1 MLEPDPQ
8 AIRAAAG
15 GDLDAFDGLVRD
27 HQTMVWRYL
36 RHLLGDDDLALDVTQ
51 ETFVRVHRRLATFR
65 HQAKFSTWLLQVARN
80 AGIDAVRRRDRRARL
95 VTEVAPVPP
104 PADPSLAAELTAAL
118 ADLPD
123 RLREP
128 LLLVEVTGL
137 TYREA
142 AGVLEV
148 PEGTVKSRVHAA
160 RKRLLAWWPA
170 DHDRPEEATGDG

>member
-1 MLEPDPQ
+1 M
-8 AIRAAAG
+8 
-15 GDLDAFDGLVRD
+15 
-27 HQTMVWRYL
+27 
-36 RHLLGDDDLALDVTQ
+36 
-51 ETFVRVHRRLATFR
+51 
-65 HQAKFSTWLLQVARN
+65 
-80 AGIDAVRRRDRRARL
+80 
-95 VTEVAPVPP
+95 PP

-160 RKRLLAWWPA
+160 RKRLLAWWRA